1 LRKIIFYSD
10 IYKIFIKKLKKER
23 RKIIMNSKHQQEV
36 VDYTEQGLMQTII
49 LGLQHGFTMF
59 SATVLVPI
67 ITGLDISVALL
78 MAGIGTLVFHFV
90 TKNKVPAFLGS
101 SFAFIA
107 PILLVTERFGMAYA
121 LGGIVVAGLIYL
133 LFSFLVNNFGPE
145 KIISFFPPVVTGP
158 VIMVIGLKLAPT
170 AIGMASENW
179 WLALLGFAIVVVVST
194 FTRGFLKVIPVLM
207 GIVVGYLVAMIFGQV
222 DFSSVIEAKWIG
234 FPQFTIAKFNWNAIM
249 IVAPVA
255 IVTVIEHI
263 GDVLAIGAT
272 TEKDYAK
279 DPGLNRTLLGDGLA
293 TSLSALLGGPAN
305 TTYSEN
311 TGVLALTKVYN
322 PVVMRIA
329 AVFAI
334 IIGLIPKLGAII
346 ATIPGSL
353 IGGISIILFGM
364 IAAVGVRTVVENK
377 VNFEK
382 SRNLIIAATIL
393 ILSLGGVSI
402 PIALGNGSIEIEGM
416 ALGAL
421 VGIVLNKIMPE

>member
-1 LRKIIFYSD
+1 MDSQYR
-10 IYKIFIKKLKKER
+10 
-23 RKIIMNSKHQQEV
+23 QEV
-36 VDYTEQGLMQTII
+36 VDYTKQGIPQTIV

-78 MAGIGTLVFHFV
+78 MAGIGTLLFHFI
-90 TKNKVPAFLGS
+90 TKNRVPAFLGS

-107 PILLVTERFGMAYA
+107 PIILVSEKFGMPYA
-121 LGGIVVAGLIYL
+121 LGGIVAAGMIYL
-133 LFSFLVNNFGPE
+133 LLSFLVSQFGPE
-145 KIISFFPPVVTGP
+145 RIIAFFPPVVTGP

-170 AIGMASENW
+170 AISMANENW
-179 WLALLGFAIVVVVST
+179 WLALVGFVVVVLVST

-207 GIVVGYLVAMIFGQV
+207 GIVLGYIVAIIFGMI
-222 DFSSVIEAKWIG
+222 DFRSVAEAKWLG
-234 FPQFTIAKFNWNAIM
+234 FPQFTIARFNWNALM
-249 IVAPVA
+249 IIAPVA

-263 GDVLAIGAT
+263 GDVLAIGST
-272 TEKDYAK
+272 VKKDFVK
-279 DPGLNRTLLGDGLA
+279 DPGLHRTLLGDGLA
-293 TSLSALLGGPAN
+293 TSVSAFFGGPAN

-322 PVVMRIA
+322 PIVMRIA

-334 IIGLIPKLGAII
+334 VIGLIPKLGAII
-346 ATIPGSL
+346 ATIPGAL

-364 IAAVGVRTVVENK
+364 IAAVGVRTVVENN

-382 SRNLIIAATIL
+382 PRNLIIAATIL

-402 PIALGNGSIEIEGM
+402 PISLGNGQIEIEGM

-421 VGIVLNKIMPE
+421 VGIILNKVMPE

>member
-1 LRKIIFYSD
+1 
-10 IYKIFIKKLKKER
+10 
-23 RKIIMNSKHQQEV
+23 MNSKHQQEV

-179 WLALLGFAIVVVVST
+179 WLALVGFAIVVVVST

-364 IAAVGVRTVVENK
+364 IAAVGVRTVVENN

-393 ILSLGGVSI
+393 VLSLGGLSI
-402 PIALGNGSIEIEGM
+402 PIPLGNGSIEIEGM

>member
-1 LRKIIFYSD
+1 
-10 IYKIFIKKLKKER
+10 
-23 RKIIMNSKHQQEV
+23 MNSKHQQEV

-133 LFSFLVNNFGPE
+133 LFSFLVKNFGPE

-179 WLALLGFAIVVVVST
+179 WLALVGFAIVVVVST

-222 DFSSVIEAKWIG
+222 DF
-234 FPQFTIAKFNWNAIM
+234 
-249 IVAPVA
+249 
-255 IVTVIEHI
+255 
-263 GDVLAIGAT
+263 
-272 TEKDYAK
+272 
-279 DPGLNRTLLGDGLA
+279 
-293 TSLSALLGGPAN
+293 
-305 TTYSEN
+305 
-311 TGVLALTKVYN
+311 
-322 PVVMRIA
+322 
-329 AVFAI
+329 
-334 IIGLIPKLGAII
+334 
-346 ATIPGSL
+346 
-353 IGGISIILFGM
+353 
-364 IAAVGVRTVVENK
+364 
-377 VNFEK
+377 
-382 SRNLIIAATIL
+382 
-393 ILSLGGVSI
+393 
-402 PIALGNGSIEIEGM
+402 
-416 ALGAL
+416 
-421 VGIVLNKIMPE
+421 

>member
-1 LRKIIFYSD
+1 MDSQHR
-10 IYKIFIKKLKKER
+10 
-23 RKIIMNSKHQQEV
+23 QEV
-36 VDYTEQGLMQTII
+36 VDYTQQGIPQTIV

-78 MAGIGTLVFHFV
+78 MAGIGTLIFHLV
-90 TKNKVPAFLGS
+90 TQNKVPAFLGS

-107 PILLVTERFGMAYA
+107 PITLVAEKFGMSYA
-121 LGGIVVAGLIYL
+121 LGGIVAAGVIYL
-133 LFSFLVNNFGPE
+133 LLSLLVRQFGPE
-145 KIISFFPPVVTGP
+145 KIIAFFPPVVTGP

-170 AIGMASENW
+170 AISMASENW
-179 WLALLGFAIVVVVST
+179 WLALVGFIAVVLISSY
-194 FTRGFLKVIPVLM
+194 TRGFLKVIPVLI
-207 GIVVGYLVAMIFGQV
+207 GIVFGYLVAILLGMI
-222 DFSSVIEAKWIG
+222 DFTTVAEARWLG
-234 FPQFTIAKFNWNAIM
+234 FPNFTMAQFNWNAVM

-263 GDVLAIGAT
+263 GDVLAISAT
-272 TEKDYAK
+272 VEKDFVQN
-279 DPGLNRTLLGDGLA
+279 PGLQRTLLGDGLA
-293 TSLSALLGGPAN
+293 TSVSALFGGPAN

-322 PVVMRIA
+322 PIVMRIA

-334 IIGLIPKLGAII
+334 LIGLIPKLGAII

-364 IAAVGVRTVVENK
+364 IAAVGVRTVVENN

-382 SRNLIIAATIL
+382 PRNLIIAATIL

-402 PIALGNGSIEIEGM
+402 PISLGNGQIEIEGM

>member
-1 LRKIIFYSD
+1 MDSQHR
-10 IYKIFIKKLKKER
+10 
-23 RKIIMNSKHQQEV
+23 QEV
-36 VDYTEQGLMQTII
+36 VDYTQQGIPQTIV

-78 MAGIGTLVFHFV
+78 MAGIGTLIFHFV
-90 TKNKVPAFLGS
+90 TQNKVPAFLGS

-107 PILLVTERFGMAYA
+107 PITLVAEKFGMSYA
-121 LGGIVVAGLIYL
+121 LGGIVAAGVIYL
-133 LFSFLVNNFGPE
+133 LLSLLVRQFGPE
-145 KIISFFPPVVTGP
+145 KIIAFFPPVVTGP

-170 AIGMASENW
+170 AISMASENW
-179 WLALLGFAIVVVVST
+179 WLALVGFIAVVLISSY
-194 FTRGFLKVIPVLM
+194 TRGFLKVIPVLI
-207 GIVVGYLVAMIFGQV
+207 GIVFGYLVAILLGMI
-222 DFSSVIEAKWIG
+222 DFTPVAEARWLG
-234 FPQFTIAKFNWNAIM
+234 FPNFTMAQFNWNAVM

-263 GDVLAIGAT
+263 GDVLAISAT
-272 TEKDYAK
+272 VEKDFVQN
-279 DPGLNRTLLGDGLA
+279 PGLHRTLLGDGLA
-293 TSLSALLGGPAN
+293 TSVSAFFGGPAN

-322 PVVMRIA
+322 PIVMRIA

-334 IIGLIPKLGAII
+334 LIGLIPKLGAII

-364 IAAVGVRTVVENK
+364 IAAVGVRTVVENN

-382 SRNLIIAATIL
+382 PRNLIIAATIL

-402 PIALGNGSIEIEGM
+402 PISLGNGQIEIEGM

>member
-1 LRKIIFYSD
+1 MDSQYR
-10 IYKIFIKKLKKER
+10 
-23 RKIIMNSKHQQEV
+23 QEL
-36 VDYTEQGLMQTII
+36 VDYTKQGIPQTIV

-78 MAGIGTLVFHFV
+78 MAGIGTLLFHFI
-90 TKNKVPAFLGS
+90 TKNRVPAFLGS

-107 PILLVTERFGMAYA
+107 PIILVSEKFGMPYA

-133 LFSFLVNNFGPE
+133 LISFLVSQFGPE
-145 KIISFFPPVVTGP
+145 RIIAFFPPVVTGP

-170 AIGMASENW
+170 AISMANENW
-179 WLALLGFAIVVVVST
+179 WLALVGFMVVVLVST
-194 FTRGFLKVIPVLM
+194 FTRGFLKVIPVLT
-207 GIVVGYLVAMIFGQV
+207 GIVLGYIVAIIFGMI
-222 DFSSVIEAKWIG
+222 DFRSVAEAKWLG
-234 FPQFTIAKFNWNAIM
+234 FPQFTIARFNWNALM
-249 IVAPVA
+249 IIAPVA

-263 GDVLAIGAT
+263 GDVLAIGST
-272 TEKDYAK
+272 VKKDFVK
-279 DPGLNRTLLGDGLA
+279 DPGLHRTLLGDGLA
-293 TSLSALLGGPAN
+293 TSVSAFFGGPAN

-322 PVVMRIA
+322 PIVMRIA

-334 IIGLIPKLGAII
+334 VIGLIPKLGAII
-346 ATIPGSL
+346 ATIPAAL

-364 IAAVGVRTVVENK
+364 IAAVGVRTVVENN

-382 SRNLIIAATIL
+382 PRNLIIAATIL

-402 PIALGNGSIEIEGM
+402 PISLGNGQIEIEGM

-421 VGIVLNKIMPE
+421 VGIILNKVMPE

>member
-1 LRKIIFYSD
+1 MDSQ
-10 IYKIFIKKLKKER
+10 
-23 RKIIMNSKHQQEV
+23 HPQEV
-36 VDYTEQGLMQTII
+36 VDYTKQGLPQTII

-59 SATVLVPI
+59 GATVLVPI
-67 ITGLDISVALL
+67 ITGLDISVALF
-78 MAGIGTLVFHFV
+78 MAGVGTLLFHFV

-107 PILLVTERFGMAYA
+107 PILLVADKFGIPYA
-121 LGGIVVAGLIYL
+121 LGGIVAAGLIYL
-133 LFSFLVNNFGPE
+133 LFSFLVSYFGPE
-145 KIISFFPPVVTGP
+145 KVIAFFPPVVTGP

-179 WLALLGFAIVVVVST
+179 WIALVGFVIVVLVSSY
-194 FTRGFLKVIPVLM
+194 TRGFLKVIPVLL
-207 GIVVGYLVAMIFGQV
+207 GIVIGYIVAIIFGLV
-222 DFSSVIEAKWIG
+222 DFTPVAEAKWLG
-234 FPQFTIAKFNWNAIM
+234 FPQFTVAKFNWNAIM

-255 IVTVIEHI
+255 LVTVIEHI

-272 TEKDYAK
+272 AEKDFVK
-279 DPGLNRTLLGDGLA
+279 NPGLHKTLLGDGLA
-293 TSLSALLGGPAN
+293 TSVSAFFGGPAN

-322 PVVMRIA
+322 PIVMRIA

-334 IIGLIPKLGAII
+334 IIGLVPKLGAII
-346 ATIPGSL
+346 ATIPGAL

-377 VNFEK
+377 VNLEK

-402 PIALGNGSIEIEGM
+402 PISLGNGQIEIEGM

-421 VGIVLNKIMPE
+421 VGIILNKVMPNE

>member
-1 LRKIIFYSD
+1 MDSQYR
-10 IYKIFIKKLKKER
+10 
-23 RKIIMNSKHQQEV
+23 QEL
-36 VDYTEQGLMQTII
+36 VDYTKQGIPQTIV

-78 MAGIGTLVFHFV
+78 MAGIGTLLFHFI
-90 TKNKVPAFLGS
+90 TKNRVPAFLGS

-107 PILLVTERFGMAYA
+107 PIILVSEKFGMPYA
-121 LGGIVVAGLIYL
+121 LGGIVVAGVIYL
-133 LFSFLVNNFGPE
+133 LISFLVSQFGPE
-145 KIISFFPPVVTGP
+145 RIIAFFPPVVTGP

-170 AIGMASENW
+170 AISMANENW
-179 WLALLGFAIVVVVST
+179 WLALVGFMVVVLVST
-194 FTRGFLKVIPVLM
+194 FTRGFLKVIPVLT
-207 GIVVGYLVAMIFGQV
+207 GIVLGYIVAIIFGMI
-222 DFSSVIEAKWIG
+222 DFRSVAEAKWLG
-234 FPQFTIAKFNWNAIM
+234 FPQFTIARFNWNALM
-249 IVAPVA
+249 IIAPVA

-263 GDVLAIGAT
+263 GDVLAIGST
-272 TEKDYAK
+272 VKKDFVK
-279 DPGLNRTLLGDGLA
+279 DPGLHRTLLGDGLA
-293 TSLSALLGGPAN
+293 TSVSAFFGGPAN

-322 PVVMRIA
+322 PIVMRIA

-334 IIGLIPKLGAII
+334 VIGLIPKLGAII
-346 ATIPGSL
+346 ATIPAAL

-364 IAAVGVRTVVENK
+364 IAAVGVRTVVENI

-382 SRNLIIAATIL
+382 PRNLIIAATIL

-402 PIALGNGSIEIEGM
+402 PISLGNGQIEIEGM

-421 VGIVLNKIMPE
+421 VGIILNKVMPE

>member
-1 LRKIIFYSD
+1 MDSQYR
-10 IYKIFIKKLKKER
+10 
-23 RKIIMNSKHQQEV
+23 QEL
-36 VDYTEQGLMQTII
+36 VDYTKQGIPQTIV

-78 MAGIGTLVFHFV
+78 MAGIGTLLFHFI
-90 TKNKVPAFLGS
+90 TKNRVPAFLGS

-107 PILLVTERFGMAYA
+107 PIILVSEKFGMPYA
-121 LGGIVVAGLIYL
+121 LGGIVVAGVIYL
-133 LFSFLVNNFGPE
+133 LISFLVSQFGPE
-145 KIISFFPPVVTGP
+145 RIIAFFPPVVTGP

-170 AIGMASENW
+170 AISMANENW
-179 WLALLGFAIVVVVST
+179 WLALVGFMVVVLVST
-194 FTRGFLKVIPVLM
+194 FTRGFLKVIPVLT
-207 GIVVGYLVAMIFGQV
+207 GIVLGYIVAIIFGMI
-222 DFSSVIEAKWIG
+222 DFRSVAEAKWLG
-234 FPQFTIAKFNWNAIM
+234 FPQFTIARFNWNALM
-249 IVAPVA
+249 IIAPVA

-263 GDVLAIGAT
+263 GDVLAIGST
-272 TEKDYAK
+272 VKKDFVK
-279 DPGLNRTLLGDGLA
+279 DPGLHRTLLGDGLA
-293 TSLSALLGGPAN
+293 TSVSAFFGGPAN

-322 PVVMRIA
+322 PIVMRIA

-334 IIGLIPKLGAII
+334 VIGLIPKLGAII
-346 ATIPGSL
+346 ATIPAAL

-364 IAAVGVRTVVENK
+364 IAAVGVRTVVENN

-382 SRNLIIAATIL
+382 PRNLIIAATIL

-402 PIALGNGSIEIEGM
+402 PISLGNGQIEIEGM

-421 VGIVLNKIMPE
+421 VGIILNKVMPE

>member
-1 LRKIIFYSD
+1 MDSQ
-10 IYKIFIKKLKKER
+10 
-23 RKIIMNSKHQQEV
+23 HPQEV
-36 VDYTEQGLMQTII
+36 VDYTKQGLPQTII

-59 SATVLVPI
+59 GATVLVPI
-67 ITGLDISVALL
+67 ITGLDISVALF
-78 MAGIGTLVFHFV
+78 MAGVGTLLFHFV

-107 PILLVTERFGMAYA
+107 PILLVADKFGIPYA
-121 LGGIVVAGLIYL
+121 LGGIVAAGLIYL
-133 LFSFLVNNFGPE
+133 LFSFLVSYFGPE
-145 KIISFFPPVVTGP
+145 KVIAFFPPVVTGP

-179 WLALLGFAIVVVVST
+179 WIALVGFVIVVLVST
-194 FTRGFLKVIPVLM
+194 FTRGFLKVIPVLL
-207 GIVVGYLVAMIFGQV
+207 GIVIGYIVAVIFGMV
-222 DFSSVIEAKWIG
+222 DFTPVVEAKWLG

-255 IVTVIEHI
+255 LVTVIEHI

-272 TEKDYAK
+272 AEKDFVK
-279 DPGLNRTLLGDGLA
+279 NPGLHRTLLGDGLA
-293 TSLSALLGGPAN
+293 TSVSAFFGGPAN

-322 PVVMRIA
+322 PIVMRIA

-334 IIGLIPKLGAII
+334 IIGLVPKLGAII
-346 ATIPGSL
+346 ATVPGAL

-377 VNFEK
+377 VNLEK

-402 PIALGNGSIEIEGM
+402 PISLGNGQIEIEGM

-421 VGIVLNKIMPE
+421 VGIILNKVMPNE

>member
-1 LRKIIFYSD
+1 MDSQ
-10 IYKIFIKKLKKER
+10 
-23 RKIIMNSKHQQEV
+23 HQQEV
-36 VDYTEQGLMQTII
+36 VDYTKQGVPQTIV

-78 MAGIGTLVFHFV
+78 MAGIGTLLFHFV
-90 TKNKVPAFLGS
+90 TNNKVPAFLGS
-101 SFAFIA
+101 SFAFIT
-107 PILLVTERFGMAYA
+107 PIVLVADKFGMPYA
-121 LGGIVVAGLIYL
+121 LGGIVAAGVIYL
-133 LFSFLVNNFGPE
+133 LLSFLISKFGPE
-145 KIISFFPPVVTGP
+145 RIIAFFPPVVTGP

-170 AIGMASENW
+170 AISMASENW
-179 WLALLGFAIVVVVST
+179 WLALVGFVVVVLVSS

-207 GIVVGYLVAMIFGQV
+207 GIVLGYMVAIILGMI
-222 DFSSVIEAKWIG
+222 DFTSVAEAKWLG
-234 FPQFTIAKFNWNAIM
+234 FPQFTVAQFNWNAIM

-272 TEKDYAK
+272 VEKDFVK
-279 DPGLNRTLLGDGLA
+279 DPGLHRTLLGDGLA
-293 TSLSALLGGPAN
+293 TSISALFGGPAN

-322 PVVMRIA
+322 PIVMRIA

-334 IIGLIPKLGAII
+334 VIGLIPKLGAIV
-346 ATIPGSL
+346 ATIPGAL

-364 IAAVGVRTVVENK
+364 IAAVGVRTVVENN

-382 SRNLIIAATIL
+382 PRNLIITATIL

-402 PIALGNGSIEIEGM
+402 PISLGNGQIEIEGM

-421 VGIVLNKIMPE
+421 VGIILNKVMPE

>member
-1 LRKIIFYSD
+1 MDSQ
-10 IYKIFIKKLKKER
+10 
-23 RKIIMNSKHQQEV
+23 HPQEV
-36 VDYTEQGLMQTII
+36 VDYTKQGLPQTII

-59 SATVLVPI
+59 GATVLVPI
-67 ITGLDISVALL
+67 ITGLDISVALF
-78 MAGIGTLVFHFV
+78 MAGVGTLLFHFV

-107 PILLVTERFGMAYA
+107 PILLVADKFGIPYA
-121 LGGIVVAGLIYL
+121 LGGIVAAGLIYL
-133 LFSFLVNNFGPE
+133 LFSFLVSHFGPE
-145 KIISFFPPVVTGP
+145 KVIAFFPPVVTGP

-179 WLALLGFAIVVVVST
+179 WIALVGFVIVVLVSSY
-194 FTRGFLKVIPVLM
+194 TRGFLKVIPVLL
-207 GIVVGYLVAMIFGQV
+207 GIVIGYIVAIIFGLV
-222 DFSSVIEAKWIG
+222 DFTSVAEAKWLG

-255 IVTVIEHI
+255 LVTVIEHI

-272 TEKDYAK
+272 AEKDFVK
-279 DPGLNRTLLGDGLA
+279 NPGLHRTLLGDGLA
-293 TSLSALLGGPAN
+293 TSVSAFFGGPAN

-322 PVVMRIA
+322 PIVMRIA

-334 IIGLIPKLGAII
+334 IIGLVPKLGAII
-346 ATIPGSL
+346 ATIPGAL

-377 VNFEK
+377 VNLEK

-402 PIALGNGSIEIEGM
+402 PIPLGNGQIEIEGM

-421 VGIVLNKIMPE
+421 VGIILNKVMPNE

>member
-1 LRKIIFYSD
+1 MST
-10 IYKIFIKKLKKER
+10 
-23 RKIIMNSKHQQEV
+23 NHPNEV
-36 VDYTEQGLMQTII
+36 IDYTKQGIPQTIV

-78 MAGIGTLVFHFV
+78 MAGIGTLIFHFV

-107 PILLVTERFGMAYA
+107 PILLVTDKFGIPYA
-121 LGGIVVAGLIYL
+121 LGGIVAAGVIYL
-133 LFSFLVNNFGPE
+133 FLSFLVSQFGPE
-145 KIISFFPPVVTGP
+145 RIIAFFPPVVTGP

-179 WLALLGFAIVVVVST
+179 WLALVGFVVVVLVST
-194 FTRGFLKVIPVLM
+194 FTKGFLRVIPVLM
-207 GIVVGYLVAMIFGQV
+207 GIVFGYFVAAIFGII
-222 DFSSVIEAKWIG
+222 DFTTVTEAKWLG
-234 FPQFTIAKFNWNAIM
+234 FPQFTFAKFNWNAIM
-249 IVAPVA
+249 IIAPVA

-272 TEKDYAK
+272 AEKNFVT
-279 DPGLNRTLLGDGLA
+279 DPGLHRTLLGDGLA
-293 TSLSALLGGPAN
+293 TSISAFFGGPAN

-322 PVVMRIA
+322 PIVMRIA
-329 AVFAI
+329 AIFAI
-334 IIGLIPKLGAII
+334 IIGLVPKLGAII
-346 ATIPGSL
+346 ATIPDAL

-364 IAAVGVRTVVENK
+364 IAAVGMRTVVENN
-377 VNFEK
+377 VNLEK
-382 SRNLIIAATIL
+382 PRNLIIAATIL

-402 PIALGNGSIEIEGM
+402 PISLGNGQIEIEGM

-421 VGIVLNKIMPE
+421 VGIILNKVMPE

>member
-1 LRKIIFYSD
+1 
-10 IYKIFIKKLKKER
+10 
-23 RKIIMNSKHQQEV
+23 MNLNNQQEII
-36 VDYTEQGLMQTII
+36 DYTEKGLTQTIV

-59 SATVLVPI
+59 SATILVPV
-67 ITGLDISVALL
+67 ITGLDVSVALF
-78 MAGIGTLVFHFV
+78 MAGIGTLIFHLV

-101 SFAFIA
+101 SFAFIT
-107 PILLVTERFGMAYA
+107 PITLVAEKFGIPYA
-121 LGGIVVAGLIYL
+121 LGGIVAAGLIYL
-133 LFSFLVNNFGPE
+133 IISFLVSYFGSE

-170 AIGMASENW
+170 AISMASENW
-179 WLALLGFAIVVVVST
+179 WLALIGFAIVIITTS
-194 FTRGFLKVIPVLM
+194 FARGFLKVLPVLM
-207 GIVVGYLVAMIFGQV
+207 GIVLGYLVAILMGLI
-222 DFSSVIEAKWIG
+222 DFTPVVEAKWLG
-234 FPQFTIAKFNWNAIM
+234 FPQFTMARFNWNAII

-263 GDVLAIGAT
+263 GDVLAISAT
-272 TEKDYAK
+272 VEKDLVK
-279 DPGLNRTLLGDGLA
+279 NPGLNRTLLGDGLA
-293 TSLSALLGGPAN
+293 TSIAALFGGPAN

-329 AVFAI
+329 ALFAI
-334 IIGLIPKLGAII
+334 LIGLIPKLGALI

-364 IAAVGVRTVVENK
+364 IAAVGVRTVVENR

-382 SRNLIIAATIL
+382 PRNLIIAATIL
-393 ILSLGGVSI
+393 VISLGGVSI
-402 PIALGNGSIEIEGM
+402 PISLANGQITVEGM

-421 VGIVLNKIMPE
+421 VGIILNKVMPE

>member
-1 LRKIIFYSD
+1 MDS
-10 IYKIFIKKLKKER
+10 LKKQ
-23 RKIIMNSKHQQEV
+23 KVIDYSK
-36 VDYTEQGLMQTII
+36 QGVPQMIV

-78 MAGIGTLVFHFV
+78 MAGIGTLLFHIF

-107 PILLVTERFGMAYA
+107 PIVLVAEKFGIPYA
-121 LGGIVVAGLIYL
+121 LGGIFVAGLLYL
-133 LFSFLVNNFGPE
+133 LLSFLVSQFGPE
-145 KIISFFPPVVTGP
+145 KIIAFFPPVVTGP

-170 AIGMASENW
+170 AISMANENW
-179 WLALLGFAIVVVVST
+179 WLALVGFTVVVLVSS
-194 FTRGFLKVIPVLM
+194 FTKGFLKVIPVLI
-207 GIVVGYLVAMIFGQV
+207 GIIFGYIVAIIFGMV
-222 DFSSVIEAKWIG
+222 DFTSVVEAKWLG
-234 FPQFTIAKFNWNAIM
+234 FPKFTVAQFNWNAIM

-263 GDVLAIGAT
+263 GDILAISAT
-272 TEKDYAK
+272 VEKDFVK
-279 DPGLNRTLLGDGLA
+279 DPGLHRTLLGDGLA
-293 TSLSALLGGPAN
+293 TSVSAFFGGPAN

-329 AVFAI
+329 AFFAI
-334 IIGLIPKLGAII
+334 IIGLIPKLGAVIS
-346 ATIPGSL
+346 TIPGSL

-364 IAAVGVRTVVENK
+364 IAAVGARTVVENK
-377 VNFEK
+377 VDFEK
-382 SRNLIIAATIL
+382 PKNLIIAATIL
-393 ILSLGGVSI
+393 VLSLGGVSI
-402 PIALGNGSIEIEGM
+402 PISLGNGQITIEGM

-421 VGIVLNKIMPE
+421 VGILLNKLMPE

>member
-1 LRKIIFYSD
+1 MST
-10 IYKIFIKKLKKER
+10 
-23 RKIIMNSKHQQEV
+23 NHQNEV
-36 VDYTEQGLMQTII
+36 IDYTKQGIPQTIV

-78 MAGIGTLVFHFV
+78 MAGIGTLIFHFV

-101 SFAFIA
+101 SFAFIT
-107 PILLVTERFGMAYA
+107 PILLVTDKFGIPYA
-121 LGGIVVAGLIYL
+121 LGGIVAAGVIYL
-133 LFSFLVNNFGPE
+133 FLSFLVSQFGPE
-145 KIISFFPPVVTGP
+145 RIIAFFPPVVTGP

-170 AIGMASENW
+170 AISMASENW
-179 WLALLGFAIVVVVST
+179 WLALVGFVVVVLVST
-194 FTRGFLKVIPVLM
+194 FTKGFLRVIPVLM
-207 GIVVGYLVAMIFGQV
+207 GIVFGYFVAAIFGMI
-222 DFSSVIEAKWIG
+222 DFSAVTEAKWLG
-234 FPQFTIAKFNWNAIM
+234 FPQFTVAKFNWNAIM

-272 TEKDYAK
+272 AEKNFVT
-279 DPGLNRTLLGDGLA
+279 DPGLHRTLLGDGLA
-293 TSLSALLGGPAN
+293 TSISAFFGGPAN

-322 PVVMRIA
+322 PIVMRIA
-329 AVFAI
+329 AIFAI
-334 IIGLIPKLGAII
+334 IIGLVPKLGAII
-346 ATIPGSL
+346 ATIPGAL

-364 IAAVGVRTVVENK
+364 IAAVGMRTVVENN
-377 VNFEK
+377 VNLEK
-382 SRNLIIAATIL
+382 PRNLIIAATIL

-402 PIALGNGSIEIEGM
+402 PISLGNGQIEIEGM

-421 VGIVLNKIMPE
+421 VGIILNKVMPE

>member
-1 LRKIIFYSD
+1 MGTNYQ
-10 IYKIFIKKLKKER
+10 
-23 RKIIMNSKHQQEV
+23 NEV
-36 VDYTEQGLMQTII
+36 IDYTKQGIAQTIV

-78 MAGIGTLVFHFV
+78 MAGIGTLIFHLV

-107 PILLVTERFGMAYA
+107 PILLVTDKFGLAYA
-121 LGGIVVAGLIYL
+121 LGGIVAAGVIYL
-133 LFSFLVNNFGPE
+133 FLSFLVSQFGPE
-145 KIISFFPPVVTGP
+145 SIIAFFPPVVTGP

-179 WLALLGFAIVVVVST
+179 WLALVGFVVVVLVST
-194 FTRGFLKVIPVLM
+194 FTKGFLKVIPVLM
-207 GIVVGYLVAMIFGQV
+207 GIVFGYFVAVIFGMI
-222 DFSSVIEAKWIG
+222 DFTAVSEAKWLG
-234 FPQFTIAKFNWNAIM
+234 FPQFTVAKFNWNAIM

-263 GDVLAIGAT
+263 GDVLAISAT
-272 TEKDYAK
+272 AEKK
-279 DPGLNRTLLGDGLA
+279 FVTDPGLHRTLLGDGLA
-293 TSLSALLGGPAN
+293 TSISAFFGGPAN

-322 PVVMRIA
+322 PIVMRIA
-329 AVFAI
+329 AIFAI

-346 ATIPGSL
+346 ATIPEPL

-364 IAAVGVRTVVENK
+364 IAAVGMRTVVENN
-377 VNFEK
+377 VNLEK
-382 SRNLIIAATIL
+382 PRNLIIAATIL

-402 PIALGNGSIEIEGM
+402 PISLGNGQIEIEGM

-421 VGIVLNKIMPE
+421 VGIILNKIMPE

>member
-1 LRKIIFYSD
+1 MDSQNR
-10 IYKIFIKKLKKER
+10 
-23 RKIIMNSKHQQEV
+23 QEV
-36 VDYTEQGLMQTII
+36 VDYTKEGLIQTVI

-67 ITGLDISVALL
+67 ITGLDISVALF
-78 MAGIGTLVFHFV
+78 MAGIGTLLFHFLK
-90 TKNKVPAFLGS
+90 KNKVPAFLGS

-107 PILLVTERFGMAYA
+107 PIVLVADKFGMPYA
-121 LGGIVVAGLIYL
+121 LGGIVAAGLIYL
-133 LFSFLVNNFGPE
+133 LISFLVSHFGPE
-145 KIISFFPPVVTGP
+145 KVIAFFPPVVTGP

-179 WLALLGFAIVVVVST
+179 WLALVGFVVVVLVST
-194 FTRGFLKVIPVLM
+194 FTRGFLKVIPVLL
-207 GIVVGYLVAMIFGQV
+207 GIVVGYIVAIIFGMI
-222 DFSSVIEAKWIG
+222 DFTPVAEANWLG
-234 FPQFTIAKFNWNAIM
+234 FPQFTMAKFNWNAIM
-249 IVAPVA
+249 IIAPVA
-255 IVTVIEHI
+255 LVTVIEHI

-272 TEKDYAK
+272 VEKDFVK
-279 DPGLNRTLLGDGLA
+279 DPGLHRTLLGDGLA
-293 TSLSALLGGPAN
+293 TSLSALFGGPAN

-322 PVVMRIA
+322 PIVMKIA
-329 AVFAI
+329 AIFAI

-364 IAAVGVRTVVENK
+364 IAAVGVRTVVENN

-382 SRNLIIAATIL
+382 ARNLIIAATIL

-402 PIALGNGSIEIEGM
+402 PISLGTGQIEIEGM

-421 VGIVLNKIMPE
+421 VGIILNKVMPVE

>member
-1 LRKIIFYSD
+1 MDSQNR
-10 IYKIFIKKLKKER
+10 
-23 RKIIMNSKHQQEV
+23 QEV
-36 VDYTEQGLMQTII
+36 VDYTKEGLIQTVI

-67 ITGLDISVALL
+67 ITGLDISVALF
-78 MAGIGTLVFHFV
+78 MAGIGTLLFHFL

-107 PILLVTERFGMAYA
+107 PIVLVADKFGMPYA
-121 LGGIVVAGLIYL
+121 LGGIVAAGLIYL
-133 LFSFLVNNFGPE
+133 LISFLVSHFGPE
-145 KIISFFPPVVTGP
+145 KVIAFFPPVVTGP

-179 WLALLGFAIVVVVST
+179 WLALVGFVVVVLVST
-194 FTRGFLKVIPVLM
+194 FTRGFLKVIPVLL
-207 GIVVGYLVAMIFGQV
+207 GIVVGYIVAIIFGMI
-222 DFSSVIEAKWIG
+222 DFTPVAEANWLG
-234 FPQFTIAKFNWNAIM
+234 FPQFTMAKFNWNAIM
-249 IVAPVA
+249 IIAPVA
-255 IVTVIEHI
+255 LVTVIEHI

-272 TEKDYAK
+272 VEKDFVK
-279 DPGLNRTLLGDGLA
+279 DPGLHRTLLGDGLA
-293 TSLSALLGGPAN
+293 TSLSALFGGPAN

-322 PVVMRIA
+322 PIVMKIA
-329 AVFAI
+329 AIFAI

-364 IAAVGVRTVVENK
+364 IAAVGVRTVVENN

-382 SRNLIIAATIL
+382 ARNLIIAATIL

-402 PIALGNGSIEIEGM
+402 PISLGTGQIEIEGM

-421 VGIVLNKIMPE
+421 VGIILNKVMPVE

>member
-1 LRKIIFYSD
+1 MDSQNR
-10 IYKIFIKKLKKER
+10 
-23 RKIIMNSKHQQEV
+23 QEV
-36 VDYTEQGLMQTII
+36 VDYTKEGLVQTII

-67 ITGLDISVALL
+67 ITGLDISVALF
-78 MAGIGTLVFHFV
+78 MAGIGTLLFHFL

-107 PILLVTERFGMAYA
+107 PIVLVADKFGMTYA

-133 LFSFLVNNFGPE
+133 LFSFLVSHFGPE
-145 KIISFFPPVVTGP
+145 KVIAFFPPVVTGP

-179 WLALLGFAIVVVVST
+179 WLALVGFVVVVLVST
-194 FTRGFLKVIPVLM
+194 FTRGFLKVIPVLL
-207 GIVVGYLVAMIFGQV
+207 GIVAGYIVAIIFGMI
-222 DFSSVIEAKWIG
+222 DFTPVAEAKWLG
-234 FPQFTIAKFNWNAIM
+234 LPQFTIAKFNWNAIM
-249 IVAPVA
+249 IIAPVA
-255 IVTVIEHI
+255 LVTVIEHI

-272 TEKDYAK
+272 VEKNFVK
-279 DPGLNRTLLGDGLA
+279 DPGLHRTLLGDGLA
-293 TSLSALLGGPAN
+293 TSFSALFGGPAN

-322 PVVMRIA
+322 PIVMRIA

-334 IIGLIPKLGAII
+334 IIGLVPKLGAII
-346 ATIPGSL
+346 STIPNAL

-377 VNFEK
+377 VDFEK

-402 PIALGNGSIEIEGM
+402 PIALGSGQIEIEGM

-421 VGIVLNKIMPE
+421 VGIILNKVMPAE

>member
-1 LRKIIFYSD
+1 MSVQQK
-10 IYKIFIKKLKKER
+10 
-23 RKIIMNSKHQQEV
+23 QEV
-36 VDYTEQGLMQTII
+36 VDYTKQGLPQTII

-67 ITGLDISVALL
+67 ITGLDISVALF
-78 MAGIGTLVFHFV
+78 MAGIGTLFFHLF

-107 PILLVTERFGMAYA
+107 PIMLVTERFGMQYA
-121 LGGIVVAGLIYL
+121 LGGIVSAGLLYL
-133 LFSFLVNNFGPE
+133 LVSLLVSKFGPE
-145 KIISFFPPVVTGP
+145 KIIAFFPPIVTGP

-170 AIGMASENW
+170 AIGMAGENW
-179 WLALLGFAIVVVVST
+179 LLALVGFSVVVIVSS

-207 GIVVGYLVAMIFGQV
+207 GIVVGYIVAVVFGMI
-222 DFSSVIEAKWIG
+222 DFSSVIDAKWIG
-234 FPQFTIAKFNWNAIM
+234 FPNFTVAKFNWNAMM

-263 GDVLAIGAT
+263 GDVLAISAT
-272 TEKDYAK
+272 VEKDFVK
-279 DPGLNRTLLGDGLA
+279 DPGLHRTLLGDGFA
-293 TSLSALLGGPAN
+293 TSLSALFGGPAN

-329 AVFAI
+329 AIFAI
-334 IIGLIPKLGAII
+334 IIGLIPKLGAVI

-364 IAAVGVRTVVENK
+364 IAAVGVRAVVENN
-377 VNFEK
+377 VDFEK
-382 SRNLIIAATIL
+382 PRNLIIAATIL

-402 PIALGNGSIEIEGM
+402 PISLGNGQIELEGM
-416 ALGAL
+416 ALGAI
-421 VGIVLNKIMPE
+421 VGIILNKVMPQ

>member
-1 LRKIIFYSD
+1 MDSQ
-10 IYKIFIKKLKKER
+10 
-23 RKIIMNSKHQQEV
+23 HPQEV
-36 VDYTEQGLMQTII
+36 VDYTKQGLPQTII

-59 SATVLVPI
+59 GATVLVPI
-67 ITGLDISVALL
+67 ITGLDISVALF
-78 MAGIGTLVFHFV
+78 MAGVGTLLFHFV

-107 PILLVTERFGMAYA
+107 PILLVADKFGIPYA
-121 LGGIVVAGLIYL
+121 LGGIVAAGLIYF
-133 LFSFLVNNFGPE
+133 LFSFLVSNFGPE
-145 KIISFFPPVVTGP
+145 KVIAFFPPVVTGP

-170 AIGMASENW
+170 AISMASENW
-179 WLALLGFAIVVVVST
+179 WIALVGFVIVVLISSY
-194 FTRGFLKVIPVLM
+194 TRGFLKVIPVLL
-207 GIVVGYLVAMIFGQV
+207 GIVIGYIVAIIFGLV
-222 DFSSVIEAKWIG
+222 DFTPVAEAKWLG

-255 IVTVIEHI
+255 LVTVIEHI

-272 TEKDYAK
+272 AEKDFVK
-279 DPGLNRTLLGDGLA
+279 NPGLHRTLLGDGLA
-293 TSLSALLGGPAN
+293 TSVSAFFGGPAN

-322 PVVMRIA
+322 PIVMRIA
-329 AVFAI
+329 AIFAI
-334 IIGLIPKLGAII
+334 IIGLVPKLGAII
-346 ATIPGSL
+346 ATIPGAL

-364 IAAVGVRTVVENK
+364 IAAVGVRTVVENN
-377 VNFEK
+377 VNLEK

-402 PIALGNGSIEIEGM
+402 PISLGTGQIEIEGM

-421 VGIVLNKIMPE
+421 VGIILNKVMPNE

>member
-1 LRKIIFYSD
+1 
-10 IYKIFIKKLKKER
+10 
-23 RKIIMNSKHQQEV
+23 MNSKHQQEV

-179 WLALLGFAIVVVVST
+179 WLALVGFAIVVVVST

>member
-1 LRKIIFYSD
+1 
-10 IYKIFIKKLKKER
+10 
-23 RKIIMNSKHQQEV
+23 MNLNNQQEII
-36 VDYTEQGLMQTII
+36 DYTEKGLTQTIV

-59 SATVLVPI
+59 SATILVPI
-67 ITGLDISVALL
+67 ITGLDVSVALF
-78 MAGIGTLVFHFV
+78 MAGIGTLIFHLV
-90 TKNKVPAFLGS
+90 TKNRVPAFLGS
-101 SFAFIA
+101 SFAFIT
-107 PILLVTERFGMAYA
+107 PITLVAEKYGIPYA
-121 LGGIVVAGLIYL
+121 LGGIVAAGLIYL
-133 LFSFLVNNFGPE
+133 IISFLVSYFGSE

-170 AIGMASENW
+170 AISMASENW
-179 WLALLGFAIVVVVST
+179 WLALIGFIIVVINTS
-194 FTRGFLKVIPVLM
+194 FARGFLKVLPVLM
-207 GIVVGYLVAMIFGQV
+207 GIVLGYLVAILMGLI
-222 DFSSVIEAKWIG
+222 DFTPVVEAKWLG
-234 FPQFTIAKFNWNAIM
+234 FPQFTMAHFNWNAII

-272 TEKDYAK
+272 VEKDLVK
-279 DPGLNRTLLGDGLA
+279 NPGLSRTLLGDGLA
-293 TSLSALLGGPAN
+293 TSVAALFGGPAN

-329 AVFAI
+329 ALFAI
-334 IIGLIPKLGAII
+334 LIGLIPKLGALI

-364 IAAVGVRTVVENK
+364 IAAVGVRTVVENR

-382 SRNLIIAATIL
+382 PRNLIIAATIL
-393 ILSLGGVSI
+393 VISLGGVSI
-402 PIALGNGSIEIEGM
+402 PISLANGQITVEGM

-421 VGIVLNKIMPE
+421 VGIILNKVMPE

>member
-1 LRKIIFYSD
+1 MDSQ
-10 IYKIFIKKLKKER
+10 
-23 RKIIMNSKHQQEV
+23 HPQEV
-36 VDYTEQGLMQTII
+36 VDYTKQGLPQTII

-59 SATVLVPI
+59 GATVLVPI
-67 ITGLDISVALL
+67 ITGLDISVALF
-78 MAGIGTLVFHFV
+78 MAGVGTLLFHFV

-107 PILLVTERFGMAYA
+107 PILLVADKFGIPYA
-121 LGGIVVAGLIYL
+121 LGGIVAAGLIYL
-133 LFSFLVNNFGPE
+133 LFSFLVSYFRPE
-145 KIISFFPPVVTGP
+145 KVIAFFPPVVTGP

-179 WLALLGFAIVVVVST
+179 WIALVGFVIVVLVSSY
-194 FTRGFLKVIPVLM
+194 TRGFLKVIPVLL
-207 GIVVGYLVAMIFGQV
+207 GIVIGYIVAIIFGLV
-222 DFSSVIEAKWIG
+222 DFTPVAEAKWLG
-234 FPQFTIAKFNWNAIM
+234 FPQFTVAKFNWNAIM

-255 IVTVIEHI
+255 LVTVIEHI

-272 TEKDYAK
+272 AEKDFVK
-279 DPGLNRTLLGDGLA
+279 NPGLHKTLLGDGLA
-293 TSLSALLGGPAN
+293 TSVSAFFGGPAN

-322 PVVMRIA
+322 PIVMRIA

-334 IIGLIPKLGAII
+334 IIGLVPKLGAII
-346 ATIPGSL
+346 ATVPGAL

-377 VNFEK
+377 VNLEK

-402 PIALGNGSIEIEGM
+402 PISLGNGQIEIEGM

-421 VGIVLNKIMPE
+421 VGIILNKVMPNE